1 MKSMSRF
8 AMVATLGAVLVGCG
22 KPVEVP
28 TAHVGKIMGTSG
40 YQEGV
45 ITTSKFRLPK
55 CWTYCDKLVVLDVS
69 DQQQSENMNLFMPK
83 DKLNVQYDLRMTM
96 AVKPGAYE
104 DIFAKI
110 SPQLTDDD
118 QLAIINIGKV
128 YQTYAQQI
136 IRAEAREILS
146 KYSIAQVVSS
156 REAINDE
163 LADTLAK
170 SVSEKTPFT
179 VRYVG
184 LADVKYPEVITN
196 AQENAAERREKIQQ
210 EEAQLEI
217 SKVALERQLQEQQ
230 LQRKIEVEK
239 AQAEAEVNRILAESI
254 TPSYVKYRSMQ
265 IMEKIAESDNKVFVP
280 TEMLDSVAGQVQL
293 GRQ

>member
-1 MKSMSRF
+1 MKNLIKISAISLAAIVM
-8 AMVATLGAVLVGCG
+8 AGCG

-28 TAHVGKIMGTSG
+28 NAAVGKIMGTNG

-45 ITTSKFRLPK
+45 IPTSKFRLPK
-55 CWTYCDKLVVLDVS
+55 CWTYCDKLVTLDVS
-69 DQQQSENMNLFMPK
+69 DQQQSETMNLFMPK
-83 DKLNVQYDLRMTM
+83 DKLNVRYDLRLTL
-96 AVKPGAYE
+96 AVKPQAYE
-104 DIFAKI
+104 EIFAKI
-110 SPQLTDDD
+110 TPQPSVDD
-118 QLAIINIGKV
+118 QLSEINIGKV
-128 YQTYAQQI
+128 YQTYAQQV
-136 IRAEAREILS
+136 IRAEAREIIS

-163 LADTLAK
+163 LADVLAK
-170 SVSEKTPFT
+170 SVSEKTPFS

-184 LADVKYPEVITN
+184 LADVQYPEVITK

-217 SKVALERQLQEQQ
+217 SKVALERELQEQQ

-239 AQAEAEVNRILAESI
+239 AEAEAEVNKILADSI
-254 TPSYVKYRSMQ
+254 TPSYVKYRSLQ
-265 IMEKIAESDNKVFVP
+265 IMEKIASSENKVFVP
-280 TEMLDSVAGQVQL
+280 TEMLDSMAGQVQL

>member
-1 MKSMSRF
+1 MKSVSRF
-8 AMVATLGAVLVGCG
+8 AMVVALGAVLVGCG

-28 TAHVGKIMGTSG
+28 NAAVGKIMGTNG

-45 ITTSKFRLPK
+45 IPTSKFRLPK
-55 CWTYCDKLVVLDVS
+55 CWTYCDKLVTLDVS
-69 DQQQSENMNLFMPK
+69 DQQQSETMNLFMPK
-83 DKLNVQYDLRMTM
+83 DKLNVRYDLRLTL
-96 AVKPGAYE
+96 AVKPQAYE
-104 DIFAKI
+104 EIFAKI
-110 SPQLTDDD
+110 TPQPSDDD
-118 QLAIINIGKV
+118 QLSAINIGKV
-128 YQTYAQQI
+128 YQTYAQQV
-136 IRAEAREILS
+136 IRAEAREIIS

-163 LADTLAK
+163 LADVLAK

-184 LADVKYPEVITN
+184 LADVQYPEVITK

-217 SKVALERQLQEQQ
+217 SKVALERELQEQQ

-239 AQAEAEVNRILAESI
+239 AEAEAEVNKILADSI
-254 TPSYVKYRSMQ
+254 TPSYVKYRSLQ
-265 IMEKIAESDNKVFVP
+265 IMEKIASSENKVFVP
-280 TEMLDSVAGQVQL
+280 TEMLDSMAGQVQL

>member
-1 MKSMSRF
+1 
-8 AMVATLGAVLVGCG
+8 
-22 KPVEVP
+22 
-28 TAHVGKIMGTSG
+28 
-40 YQEGV
+40 
-45 ITTSKFRLPK
+45 
-55 CWTYCDKLVVLDVS
+55 
-69 DQQQSENMNLFMPK
+69 
-83 DKLNVQYDLRMTM
+83 
-96 AVKPGAYE
+96 
-104 DIFAKI
+104 
-110 SPQLTDDD
+110 
-118 QLAIINIGKV
+118 
-128 YQTYAQQI
+128 
-136 IRAEAREILS
+136 
-146 KYSIAQVVSS
+146 
-156 REAINDE
+156 
-163 LADTLAK
+163 
-170 SVSEKTPFT
+170 